1 MTAERKLVVYY
12 SSGTGNSL
20 RVATWLREQ
29 AAIAGVG
36 GSVIA
41 LGKADPATDLDTPDE
56 LLVGLVLPTHG
67 FIAPWSVL
75 RFAARLPKKKNAR
88 AFCIATRAGLK
99 FGRLF
104 TPGISGTA
112 TFLLALILALRGYA
126 VRGVTSIDMPS
137 NWTAFHPGLKPENA
151 RAIIARARP
160 KADAFITT
168 ILGGRRS
175 WFTGTNFYEAIFGT
189 LLLPVSLGY
198 LMIGRFF
205 LAKLFFASNDCN
217 GCGLCARICPH
228 QALTMIGR
236 KKPRPFW
243 TWRCESCMRC
253 MALCPVRA
261 IEAGHSWA
269 ILLGSLTSGPVIMLF
284 LARAVELVPG
294 LSLPAGDLPRRLL
307 YLLAV
312 YPVMFFSYWCFY
324 WLGRIPAIN
333 AIYSHT
339 TLTRFYRR
347 YSEPD
352 VDKKELLG

>member
-1 MTAERKLVVYY
+1 MADRKLVVYY

-29 AAIAGVG
+29 AAAEGVAA
-36 GSVIA
+36 SVIS
-41 LGKADPATDLDTPDE
+41 LGKAEPAADLDTPHE
-56 LLVGLVLPTHG
+56 LVVGLVLPTHG

-75 RFAARLPKKKNAR
+75 RFAARLPKKKGAR

-112 TFLLALILALRGYA
+112 TFFLALILALRGYA
-126 VRGVTSIDMPS
+126 VRGVTSVDMPS

-160 KADAFITT
+160 KVAGFITA

-175 WFTGTNFYEAIFGT
+175 WFTGTNLYEAVFGT

-198 LMIGRFF
+198 LMIGRFY

-217 GCGLCARICPH
+217 GCGLCARSCPH
-228 QALTMIGR
+228 RALTMIGR

-253 MALCPVRA
+253 MALCPERA

-269 ILLGSLTSGPVIMLF
+269 LLLGYLTSGPVIMLL
-284 LARAVELVPG
+284 LARAAQLVPG
-294 LSLPAGDLPRRLL
+294 LALPAGELPRQVL
-307 YLLAV
+307 YFIAV

-333 AIYSHT
+333 ALYSHT